1 MKVVFSDRAY
11 AAILAETTE
20 KIRTETGGLFLGAVE
35 DGTWYIV
42 EAIDPGPKS
51 IFEVAYFEYDQQYTQ
66 HLINKVANLYEKRLG
81 LIGLWHRHPG
91 SFDIFSGTDD
101 GTNTKYAAMRQ
112 EGAISALVNIDPKFR
127 LTVYH
132 VGQPCRYE
140 KIGYEVGNDLVPDCY
155 LRLRPAESYERL
167 MQDLLKPRQKKDEFH
182 VSISLNSFMKTLKP
196 LFEDRTYKE
205 KIEKRGMSP
214 EELCDKT
221 VDAILSDVL
230 FMSDEVGIKMS
241 VVRQNG
247 YVALVQD
254 AVDGVAK
261 VFFLYSEADEMVL
274 FQYNGANYVYEDGL
288 FENLY
293 HMAEEKHRS
302 GRKIVQNVFR
312 LIKTDRNGD

>member
-42 EAIDPGPKS
+42 EAIDPGPNS

-167 MQDLLKPRQKKDEFH
+167 MQDLLKPLQKKDEFH

-241 VVRQNG
+241 VARQNG